1 MAGLWILSVLPVLL
15 FEMCFCAYLLASHLL
30 DLVKGLVEVV
40 LAALVALVVVVHVC
54 VYSLGDSARRVSK
67 KAIWFDLI

>member
-1 MAGLWILSVLPVLL
+1 
-15 FEMCFCAYLLASHLL
+15 MCLRAYLLASHLL

-54 VYSLGDSARRVSK
+54 GCRME
-67 KAIWFDLI
+67 AIWFDLI